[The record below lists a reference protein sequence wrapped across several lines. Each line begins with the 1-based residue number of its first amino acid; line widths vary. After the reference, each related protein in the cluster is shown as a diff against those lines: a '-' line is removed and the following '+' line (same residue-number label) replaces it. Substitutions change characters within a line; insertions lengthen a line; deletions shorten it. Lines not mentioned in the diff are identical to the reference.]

1 MKNQKRIVT
10 LLISAALLLTGFVLT
25 RYVFFDLHGMKQ
37 WPLTLLVIG
46 TIVAGISSVFKAR
59 LIPVVTAA
67 AYSVSFLI
75 GALLQ
80 TDSVDAG
87 GMHTNNLWIIW
98 TGVFLFLTIAG
109 IVAELA
115 TKFANTNH
123 KS

>member
-46 TIVAGISSVFKAR
+46 AIVAGISWMFKAR
-59 LIPVVTAA
+59 LVPIVTVA

-87 GMHTNNLWIIW
+87 GMRTNNLWIIW
-98 TGVFLFLTIAG
+98 TGVFLFLTVAG

-115 TKFANTNH
+115 TRSQKM
-123 KS
+123 KCKV

>member
-46 TIVAGISSVFKAR
+46 AIVAGISWMFKAR
-59 LIPVVTAA
+59 LVPIVTVA

-87 GMHTNNLWIIW
+87 GMRTNNLWIIW
-98 TGVFLFLTIAG
+98 TGVFLFLTVAG

-115 TKFANTNH
+115 TRSQK
-123 KS
+123 